1 MRQTIG
7 KIVTY
12 PILRKITFIII
23 FRRENIV
30 YFYTCQYNKLT
41 DTISKEGGFR
51 MAPTTIMINNML
63 DTLDEE
69 DYNTAISFIQ
79 FLSDSRK
86 KKKAEQSQR
95 ILSEIQEMFSDDKGW
110 PSENAM
116 LNDMANFRKERMA
129 K

>member
-1 MRQTIG
+1 
-7 KIVTY
+7 
-12 PILRKITFIII
+12 
-23 FRRENIV
+23 
-30 YFYTCQYNKLT
+30 
-41 DTISKEGGFR
+41 
-51 MAPTTIMINNML
+51 MATTTIMINNML

-110 PSENAM
+110 SSENAM

>member
-1 MRQTIG
+1 
-7 KIVTY
+7 
-12 PILRKITFIII
+12 
-23 FRRENIV
+23 
-30 YFYTCQYNKLT
+30 
-41 DTISKEGGFR
+41 

-63 DTLDEE
+63 YTLDEE

-110 PSENAM
+110 SSENAM